1 MKQHPRRRSKRRTPA
16 PTLHDLLRQPDA
28 DFYRLP
34 DLEIRSGRIVTD
46 GCRRVLDFAPQKIT
60 LDVGSTVITF
70 YGTALRI
77 ESLNGKRLT
86 EFPFT
91 DVLDDCKP
99 VFETVKGWN
108 CDISKCRK
116 KEDLP
121 KEALDY
127 IRYIERACE
136 CKIRYVSV
144 GAERD
149 AYIEL

>member
-1 MKQHPRRRSKRRTPA
+1 MIQCSAQKECNFQRRIPRG
-16 PTLHDLLRQPDA
+16 TLHNDHLRGQPDA

-86 EFPFT
+86 VAGRVARIDFA
-91 DVLDDCKP
+91 
-99 VFETVKGWN
+99 
-108 CDISKCRK
+108 
-116 KEDLP
+116 P
-121 KEALDY
+121 KWEVDANEAPHSGS
-127 IRYIERACE
+127 R
-136 CKIRYVSV
+136 
-144 GAERD
+144 
-149 AYIEL
+149 

>member
-77 ESLNGKRLT
+77 ESLNGKQLT
-86 EFPFT
+86 
-91 DVLDDCKP
+91 V
-99 VFETVKGWN
+99 
-108 CDISKCRK
+108 
-116 KEDLP
+116 
-121 KEALDY
+121 
-127 IRYIERACE
+127 
-136 CKIRYVSV
+136 
-144 GAERD
+144 AERVTRID
-149 AYIEL
+149 FAPK

>member
-86 EFPFT
+86 VAGRVARIDFAPKWEVDCSFAKKQKT
-91 DVLDDCKP
+91 D
-99 VFETVKGWN
+99 
-108 CDISKCRK
+108 
-116 KEDLP
+116 
-121 KEALDY
+121 
-127 IRYIERACE
+127 
-136 CKIRYVSV
+136 
-144 GAERD
+144 
-149 AYIEL
+149 

>member
-86 EFPFT
+86 VAGRVARIDFAPSGRLTPMKRRIQAADSIRFC
-91 DVLDDCKP
+91 VRGRGAQRLLAKP
-99 VFETVKGWN
+99 PRPG
-108 CDISKCRK
+108 
-116 KEDLP
+116 
-121 KEALDY
+121 
-127 IRYIERACE
+127 
-136 CKIRYVSV
+136 
-144 GAERD
+144 
-149 AYIEL
+149 

>member
-34 DLEIRSGRIVTD
+34 DLEIRSGHIVTD
-46 GCRRVLDFAPQKIT
+46 GCRRVLYFAPQKIT

-86 EFPFT
+86 VAGRVARIDFA
-91 DVLDDCKP
+91 
-99 VFETVKGWN
+99 
-108 CDISKCRK
+108 
-116 KEDLP
+116 P
-121 KEALDY
+121 KWEVDANEAPHSGS
-127 IRYIERACE
+127 R
-136 CKIRYVSV
+136 
-144 GAERD
+144 
-149 AYIEL
+149 

>member
-1 MKQHPRRRSKRRTPA
+1 MKQHPRRRSKRCTPA

-77 ESLNGKRLT
+77 ESLNGKRLAGG
-86 EFPFT
+86 PH
-91 DVLDDCKP
+91 
-99 VFETVKGWN
+99 
-108 CDISKCRK
+108 
-116 KEDLP
+116 
-121 KEALDY
+121 
-127 IRYIERACE
+127 
-136 CKIRYVSV
+136 
-144 GAERD
+144 
-149 AYIEL
+149 